1 MRSVLPASL
10 LALAALAGTATT
22 VRADIFIHVP
32 FVTIR
37 VGRPQPVIPVSAPV
51 YQPPTTPA
59 NVGEPP
65 PGPGEPPPVP
75 VPDTPLPA
83 PRPLVTPPAVPPPA
97 VAVGRA
103 LTLREFA
110 ASFQPLPGTYKV
122 VLQHPVTC
130 APVEVCFT
138 LPPGCPR
145 RVRVRPRELDFVY
158 RGHTVAIRFVHNG
171 TVRVRN

>member
-10 LALAALAGTATT
+10 LALSALAGTTATAH
-22 VRADIFIHVP
+22 ADILIHVP
-32 FVTIR
+32 FVTVR
-37 VGRPQPVIPVSAPV
+37 VGRPLPVVPFPAPV
-51 YQPPTTPA
+51 YQPPAAPG
-59 NVGEPP
+59 NVGA
-65 PGPGEPPPVP
+65 PPPVP

-83 PRPLVTPPAVPPPA
+83 PRPLVTPPPAPAAARVPT
-97 VAVGRA
+97 V
-103 LTLREFA
+103 REFA
-110 ASFQPLPGTYKV
+110 SSFQPLPGNYKV
-122 VLQHPVTC
+122 VLQHPATC

-158 RGHTVAIRFVHNG
+158 PGHTVAIRFVHNG